1 MPHPV
6 PTGPLAPI
14 PRPSMRDHLRIIAMG
29 VVAGGVFL
37 LGSWIQVPV
46 LGWILMLVGGFF
58 LIVIIFLLGILIARP
73 ERRR

>member
-1 MPHPV
+1 
-6 PTGPLAPI
+6 
-14 PRPSMRDHLRIIAMG
+14 MRDHLRIIAMG

-37 LGSWIQVPV
+37 LGWWIQVPV